1 MNKGL
6 LALNIVLLI
15 GVGILFFLFF
25 NKKDNTSVVIPIRT
39 NHDTVT
45 QKQQTPVAYFDM
57 DSIEAN
63 FVLWKQ
69 VQAEVVRREAGIN
82 DTITQMRNG
91 FQSYY
96 QKLQAQSANLSP
108 RQKDSLG
115 NELAQMDAE
124 IKNRT
129 AELNQKYQTYFM
141 TRQQEIVTK
150 IINYCKEFNKD
161 KKYSYIIAREPGL
174 FYYTDTAYNVTSELL
189 KGLNAFY
196 NKKKWV
202 PVQLLTN

>member
-6 LALNIVLLI
+6 LALNILLLLA
-15 GVGILFFLFF
+15 VGILFFLFF
-25 NKKDNTSVVIPIRT
+25 NKKDKVVT
-39 NHDTVT
+39 DTINRSKVDT
-45 QKQQTPVAYFDM
+45 AAQWQHTPVAYFDM

-63 FVLWKQ
+63 FSLWKQ
-69 VQAEVVRREAGIN
+69 VQAEVVKREAGIN
-82 DTITQMRNG
+82 DTINQMKNG

-129 AELNQKYQTYFM
+129 AVLNQNYQTYFM
-141 TRQQEIVTK
+141 SKQQEIITLIK
-150 IINYCKEFNKD
+150 NYCKEFNKD
-161 KKYSYIIAREPGL
+161 RRFSYIIAREPGL

-189 KGLNAFY
+189 KGLNSFY
-196 NKKKWV
+196 GKKK
-202 PVQLLTN
+202 

>member
-15 GVGILFFLFF
+15 GVAILFFLFF
-25 NKKDNTSVVIPIRT
+25 NKKDNASAVIPTR
-39 NHDTVT
+39 NNQDTAIL
-45 QKQQTPVAYFDM
+45 KQQTPVAYFDM

-63 FVLWKQ
+63 FFLWKQ
-69 VQAEVVRREAGIN
+69 VQTEVVKREAGIN
-82 DTITQMRNG
+82 DTINQMRNG

-96 QKLQAQSANLSP
+96 QKLQSQSANLSP

-141 TRQQEIVTK
+141 SRQQEIVTK
-150 IINYCKEFNKD
+150 IKNYCKEFNKD

-196 NKKKWV
+196 TKKK
-202 PVQLLTN
+202 

>member
-15 GVGILFFLFF
+15 GVAILFILFFS
-25 NKKDNTSVVIPIRT
+25 KKDKMTSVIPLRIGA
-39 NHDTVT
+39 DTAA
-45 QKQQTPVAYFDM
+45 KWEHTPVAYFDM

-63 FVLWKQ
+63 FILWKQ
-69 VQAEVVRREAGIN
+69 VQAEVVKREAGIN

-115 NELAQMDAE
+115 NVLAQMDSE

-129 AELNQKYQTYFM
+129 AELNQKYQAYFM
-141 TRQQEIVTK
+141 SKQQEIVTLIK
-150 IINYCKEFNKD
+150 NYCKEFNKD

-196 NKKKWV
+196 SKKK
-202 PVQLLTN
+202 

>member
-25 NKKDNTSVVIPIRT
+25 NKKDNTSSVIPVRN
-39 NHDTVT
+39 NHDTAN
-45 QKQQTPVAYFDM
+45 QKHQTPVAYFDL

-63 FVLWKQ
+63 FFLWKQ
-69 VQAEVVRREAGIN
+69 VQAEVVKREAGIN
-82 DTITQMRNG
+82 DTINQMRNG

-115 NELAQMDAE
+115 NELAQMDSE

-141 TRQQEIVTK
+141 SRQQEIVTK
-150 IINYCKEFNKD
+150 IKNYCKEFNKD

-196 NKKKWV
+196 TKKK
-202 PVQLLTN
+202 

>member
-25 NKKDNTSVVIPIRT
+25 NKKDNISSVTPTRT
-39 NHDTVT
+39 DPDTASKW
-45 QKQQTPVAYFDM
+45 QHTPVAYFDM

-69 VQAEVVRREAGIN
+69 VQAEVVNREAGIN
-82 DTITQMRNG
+82 DTINQMRNG

-129 AELNQKYQTYFM
+129 SELNQTYQTYFM

-150 IINYCKEFNKD
+150 IKNYCKEFNKD

-196 NKKKWV
+196 GKKK
-202 PVQLLTN
+202 

>member
-25 NKKDNTSVVIPIRT
+25 NRKDNTSSATPTRT
-39 NHDTVT
+39 DPDPVA
-45 QKQQTPVAYFDM
+45 QEQQTPVAYFDM

-63 FVLWKQ
+63 FILWKQ
-69 VQAEVVRREAGIN
+69 VQAEVVKREAGIN
-82 DTITQMRNG
+82 DTINQMRNG
-91 FQSYY
+91 FQNYY

-150 IINYCKEFNKD
+150 IKNYCKEFNKD

-196 NKKKWV
+196 GKKK
-202 PVQLLTN
+202 

>member
-6 LALNIVLLI
+6 LILNVVLLI
-15 GVGILFFLFF
+15 GVVILFFLFF
-25 NKKDNTSVVIPIRT
+25 NKKDNTTSVIPTRT
-39 NHDTVT
+39 NPDTASKW
-45 QKQQTPVAYFDM
+45 QHTPVAYFDM

-69 VQAEVVRREAGIN
+69 VQAEVVKREAGIN

-115 NELAQMDAE
+115 NELAQMDSE

-129 AELNQKYQTYFM
+129 AELNQKYQTFFM
-141 TRQQEIVTK
+141 SKQQEIVTLIK
-150 IINYCKEFNKD
+150 NYCKEFNKD
-161 KKYSYIIAREPGL
+161 KRYSYIIAREPGL
-174 FYYTDTAYNVTSELL
+174 FYYTDTAYNVTSDLL

-196 NKKKWV
+196 NKKK
-202 PVQLLTN
+202 

>member
-15 GVGILFFLFF
+15 GVAILFFLFF
-25 NKKDNTSVVIPIRT
+25 SKKDKGTSVIPLRPGA
-39 NHDTVT
+39 DTAA
-45 QKQQTPVAYFDM
+45 KWEHTPVAYFDM

-63 FVLWKQ
+63 FILWKQ
-69 VQAEVVRREAGIN
+69 VQAEVTKREAGIN

-108 RQKDSLG
+108 RQKDSLS
-115 NELAQMDAE
+115 NELAQMDSE

-129 AELNQKYQTYFM
+129 AELNQKYQAFFM
-141 TRQQEIVTK
+141 SKQQEIVTLIK
-150 IINYCKEFNKD
+150 NYCKEFNKD
-161 KKYSYIIAREPGL
+161 KRYSYIIAREPGL
-174 FYYTDTAYNVTSELL
+174 FYYTDTAYNVTSDLL

-196 NKKKWV
+196 SKKK
-202 PVQLLTN
+202 

>member
-15 GVGILFFLFF
+15 GVGSCFFYFLLRRIIHLLL
-25 NKKDNTSVVIPIRT
+25 IPIRT
-39 NHDTVT
+39 DPDTAA
-45 QKQQTPVAYFDM
+45 QWQQTPVAYFDM

-69 VQAEVVRREAGIN
+69 VQAEVVKREAGIN
-82 DTITQMRNG
+82 DTINQMRNG
-91 FQSYY
+91 FQTYY

-141 TRQQEIVTK
+141 TSSRK
-150 IINYCKEFNKD
+150 
-161 KKYSYIIAREPGL
+161 
-174 FYYTDTAYNVTSELL
+174 
-189 KGLNAFY
+189 
-196 NKKKWV
+196 
-202 PVQLLTN
+202 

>member
-15 GVGILFFLFF
+15 SVGILFFLFF
-25 NKKDNTSVVIPIRT
+25 NKKDSTTSVTPMRT
-39 NHDTVT
+39 NSDTAA
-45 QKQQTPVAYFDM
+45 QWQHTPVAYFDM

-69 VQAEVVRREAGIN
+69 VQAEVVKTEAGIN
-82 DTITQMRNG
+82 DTINQMRNG

-150 IINYCKEFNKD
+150 IKNYCKEFNKD

-196 NKKKWV
+196 AKKK
-202 PVQLLTN
+202 

>member
-15 GVGILFFLFF
+15 GIAILFFLFF
-25 NKKDNTSVVIPIRT
+25 TRKDKVTSVITTRT
-39 NHDTVT
+39 GIDTAA
-45 QKQQTPVAYFDM
+45 QWEHTPVAYFDM

-63 FVLWKQ
+63 FILWKK
-69 VQAEVVRREAGIN
+69 VQAEVVKREAGIN
-82 DTITQMRNG
+82 DTINQMKMS

-115 NELAQMDAE
+115 NELAQMDSE

-129 AELNQKYQTYFM
+129 AELNQNYQTFFM
-141 TRQQEIVTK
+141 NKQQEIVTLIK
-150 IINYCKEFNKD
+150 NYCKEFNKD
-161 KKYSYIIAREPGL
+161 RRFSYIIAREPGL
-174 FYYTDTAYNVTSELL
+174 FYYTDTAYNVTSDLL

-196 NKKKWV
+196 SKKK
-202 PVQLLTN
+202 

>member
-15 GVGILFFLFF
+15 SVGILFFLFF
-25 NKKDNTSVVIPIRT
+25 NEKDNTSSVTPTRT
-39 NHDTVT
+39 NSDTAAPW
-45 QKQQTPVAYFDM
+45 QHTPVAYFDM

-69 VQAEVVRREAGIN
+69 VQAEVVKREAGIN
-82 DTITQMRNG
+82 DTINQMRNG

-150 IINYCKEFNKD
+150 IKNYCKEFNKD

-196 NKKKWV
+196 QKKK
-202 PVQLLTN
+202 

>member
-25 NKKDNTSVVIPIRT
+25 NKKDNTSSVTPTRT
-39 NHDTVT
+39 APDTASKW
-45 QKQQTPVAYFDM
+45 QHTPVAYFDM

-69 VQAEVVRREAGIN
+69 VQAEVVKREAGIN
-82 DTITQMRNG
+82 DTINQMKMG
-91 FQSYY
+91 FQNYY
-96 QKLQAQSANLSP
+96 QKLQAQSANLSA

-115 NELAQMDAE
+115 NELAQMDAQ

-129 AELNQKYQTYFM
+129 SELNQNYQTYFM

-150 IINYCKEFNKD
+150 IKNYCKEFNKD

-196 NKKKWV
+196 SKKK
-202 PVQLLTN
+202 

>member
-15 GVGILFFLFF
+15 GVGVLFFLFF
-25 NKKDNTSVVIPIRT
+25 NKKDNSTAVTPTRTDPDPVV
-39 NHDTVT
+39 
-45 QKQQTPVAYFDM
+45 QEQTPVAYFDM

-69 VQAEVVRREAGIN
+69 VQAEVVKREAGIN
-82 DTITQMRNG
+82 DTINQMRNG

-150 IINYCKEFNKD
+150 IKNYCKEFNKD

-196 NKKKWV
+196 TKKK
-202 PVQLLTN
+202 

>member
-6 LALNIVLLI
+6 LTLNILLLVCV
-15 GVGILFFLFF
+15 GVLFFLFF
-25 NKKDNTSVVIPIRT
+25 TRKDSTTSVTPNRT
-39 NHDTVT
+39 DPDTASKW
-45 QKQQTPVAYFDM
+45 QHTPVAYFDM

-69 VQAEVVRREAGIN
+69 VQAEVMKREAGIN
-82 DTITQMRNG
+82 DTINQMKRS

-96 QKLQAQSANLSP
+96 QKLQAQSSNLSTH
-108 RQKDSLG
+108 QKDSLG

-129 AELNQKYQTYFM
+129 AELNQNYQTYFM
-141 TRQQEIVTK
+141 NKQQEIVTK
-150 IINYCKEFNKD
+150 IKNYCKEFNKD
-161 KKYSYIIAREPGL
+161 KRYSYIIAREPGL

-196 NKKKWV
+196 NKKK
-202 PVQLLTN
+202 

>member
-6 LALNIVLLI
+6 LTLNIVLLI
-15 GVGILFFLFF
+15 CVGVLFFLFF
-25 NKKDNTSVVIPIRT
+25 TRKDNATSVPPNRT
-39 NHDTVT
+39 DPDTASKW
-45 QKQQTPVAYFDM
+45 QHTPVAYFDM

-69 VQAEVVRREAGIN
+69 VQAEVVKREAGIN
-82 DTITQMRNG
+82 DTINQMRNG

-115 NELAQMDAE
+115 NVLAQMDAE

-150 IINYCKEFNKD
+150 IKSYCKEFNKD

-196 NKKKWV
+196 SKKK
-202 PVQLLTN
+202 

>member
-6 LALNIVLLI
+6 LALNIILLI
-15 GVGILFFLFF
+15 CVGILFFLFF
-25 NKKDNTSVVIPIRT
+25 NKKDNTSSVTPART
-39 NHDTVT
+39 DPDTAP
-45 QKQQTPVAYFDM
+45 QWQHTPVAYFDM

-63 FVLWKQ
+63 FILWKQ
-69 VQAEVVRREAGIN
+69 VQAEVVKREAGIN
-82 DTITQMRNG
+82 DTINQMRSG

-108 RQKDSLG
+108 RQKDSLS

-129 AELNQKYQTYFM
+129 ADLNQKYQTYFM

-150 IINYCKEFNKD
+150 IKNYCKEFNKD

-196 NKKKWV
+196 GKKK
-202 PVQLLTN
+202 

>member
-15 GVGILFFLFF
+15 CVGILFFLFF
-25 NKKDNTSVVIPIRT
+25 NRKNDTSSVTPART
-39 NHDTVT
+39 DPDTAP
-45 QKQQTPVAYFDM
+45 QWQHTPVAYFDM

-69 VQAEVVRREAGIN
+69 VQAEVVKREAGIN
-82 DTITQMRNG
+82 DTINQMRNG

-108 RQKDSLG
+108 RQKDSLS

-129 AELNQKYQTYFM
+129 SDLNQKYQTYFM

-150 IINYCKEFNKD
+150 IKNYCKEFNKD

-196 NKKKWV
+196 SKKK
-202 PVQLLTN
+202 

>member
-15 GVGILFFLFF
+15 GVAILFFLFF
-25 NKKDNTSVVIPIRT
+25 TRKDKVTSVITRT
-39 NHDTVT
+39 GTDTAA
-45 QKQQTPVAYFDM
+45 QWQHTPVAYFDM

-63 FVLWKQ
+63 FVLWKK
-69 VQAEVVRREAGIN
+69 VQAEVVKREAGIN
-82 DTITQMRNG
+82 DTINQMKMG

-96 QKLQAQSANLSP
+96 QKLQSQSANLSP

-115 NELAQMDAE
+115 NELAQMDSE

-129 AELNQKYQTYFM
+129 AELNQNYQTFFM
-141 TRQQEIVTK
+141 SKQQEIVTLIK
-150 IINYCKEFNKD
+150 SYCKEFNKD
-161 KKYSYIIAREPGL
+161 RRFSYIIAREPGL
-174 FYYTDTAYNVTSELL
+174 FYYTDTAYNVTSDLL

-196 NKKKWV
+196 SKKK
-202 PVQLLTN
+202 

>member
-6 LALNIVLLI
+6 LALNIILLI
-15 GVGILFFLFF
+15 GVAILFFLFF
-25 NKKDNTSVVIPIRT
+25 NKKDNATSVVSTRT
-39 NHDTVT
+39 KPDTAS
-45 QKQQTPVAYFDM
+45 QWQHTPVAYFDM

-69 VQAEVVRREAGIN
+69 VQAEVVKREAGIN

-129 AELNQKYQTYFM
+129 SELNQKYQTFFM
-141 TRQQEIVTK
+141 SKQQEIVTLIK
-150 IINYCKEFNKD
+150 NYCKEFNKD

-174 FYYTDTAYNVTSELL
+174 FYYTDTAYNVTLELL

-196 NKKKWV
+196 GKKK
-202 PVQLLTN
+202 

>member
-15 GVGILFFLFF
+15 GVAILFFLFF
-25 NKKDNTSVVIPIRT
+25 TRKDKVTSIITTRAGI
-39 NHDTVT
+39 DTAA
-45 QKQQTPVAYFDM
+45 QWEHTPVAYFDM

-63 FVLWKQ
+63 FILWKK
-69 VQAEVVRREAGIN
+69 VQAEVVKREAGIN
-82 DTITQMRNG
+82 DTINQMKMS

-115 NELAQMDAE
+115 NQLAQMDSE

-129 AELNQKYQTYFM
+129 AELNQTYQTFFM
-141 TRQQEIVTK
+141 NKQQEIVTLIK
-150 IINYCKEFNKD
+150 NYCKEFNKD
-161 KKYSYIIAREPGL
+161 RRFSYIIAREPGL
-174 FYYTDTAYNVTSELL
+174 FYYTDTAYNVTSDLL

-196 NKKKWV
+196 SKKK
-202 PVQLLTN
+202 

>member
-15 GVGILFFLFF
+15 GVAILFFLFF
-25 NKKDNTSVVIPIRT
+25 TRKDKVTSVITTRT
-39 NHDTVT
+39 GIDTVA
-45 QKQQTPVAYFDM
+45 QWEHTPVAYFDM

-63 FVLWKQ
+63 FILWKK
-69 VQAEVVRREAGIN
+69 VQAEVVKREAGIN
-82 DTITQMRNG
+82 DTINQMKMS

-108 RQKDSLG
+108 RQKDSLA
-115 NELAQMDAE
+115 NELAQMDSE

-129 AELNQKYQTYFM
+129 AELNQTYQTFFM
-141 TRQQEIVTK
+141 NKQQEIVTLIK
-150 IINYCKEFNKD
+150 NYCKEFNKD
-161 KKYSYIIAREPGL
+161 RRFSYIIAREPGL
-174 FYYTDTAYNVTSELL
+174 FYYTDTAYNVTSDLL

-196 NKKKWV
+196 SKKK
-202 PVQLLTN
+202 